1 MGNAVVHFEVMAQD
15 RKKLGTFYGDLF
27 GWKLDTDNPIGYG
40 VIAHS
45 DNYSKGGI
53 GIGGGIFGDMPAG
66 QDGVTFYVEVDDV
79 VATLA
84 QAEKLGGQRLMGP
97 ESAEGGPTFGHLL
110 DPEGHWIGLFQKGS
124 GGGPARIPADAEPKG
139 SPVVHFEVIGKSYDT
154 LAGFYGALFGWKPD
168 NNNPMSYGVI
178 ARDDNL
184 NADGIGI
191 GGGIMGMPAEMLG
204 ESNGHVTWYVEVP
217 DVDAALARAQE
228 LGGQR
233 LHGPDTVP
241 GGGPTLGQFADPE
254 GHLVGVV
261 QAGSMA
267 S

>member
-15 RKKLGTFYGDLF
+15 RAKAAKFFTDLF
-27 GWKLDTDNPIGYG
+27 GWKIDTDNPMGYG

-45 DNYSKGGI
+45 DNYSKGGV

-79 VATLA
+79 DATLA
-84 QAEKLGGQRLMGP
+84 QVEKLGGQRLMGP

-124 GGGPARIPADAEPKG
+124 GGAAAQIPADAEPKG
-139 SPVVHFEVIGKSYDT
+139 SPVVHFEVIGKNFAT
-154 LAGFYGALFGWKPD
+154 LDAFYGSLFGWKLD
-168 NNNPMSYGVI
+168 ANNPVGYGLI

-184 NADGIGI
+184 TAEGIGI
-191 GGGIMGMPAEMLG
+191 GGGMMALPPEMAG
-204 ESNGHVTWYVEVP
+204 DSSGHVTWYVEVP
-217 DVDAALARAQE
+217 DVEAALVKAAK

-233 LHGPDTVP
+233 LNGPDTVP
-241 GGGPTLGQFADPE
+241 GGGPTLGQLADPE
-254 GHLVGVV
+254 GHLIGVV
-261 QAGSMA
+261 QAGSM
-267 S
+267 